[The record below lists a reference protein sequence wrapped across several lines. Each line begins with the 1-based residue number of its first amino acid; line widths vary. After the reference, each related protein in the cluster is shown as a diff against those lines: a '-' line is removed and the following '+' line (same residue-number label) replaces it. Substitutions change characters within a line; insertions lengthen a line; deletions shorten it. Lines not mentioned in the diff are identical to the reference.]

1 MRLALVFCFLT
12 ILGSAAV
19 PAHAQTPTDP
29 SFIIHGSPCVLLY
42 CVDLAYTGPTE
53 CYNVAIP
60 IINPHGYCLNPTP
73 PPLLDAALGSEG
85 VPFLFALA
93 TPITGIPILDLGLYN
108 CSTADLPGIALDDF
122 TFSGGTATFL
132 GCNYYGILS
141 NGQDFTWNAS
151 VPSPLAPNP
160 LIEVVPEPTSFV
172 LFTSGLV
179 IFCLGGFTRR
189 RLAGNFSN

>member
-12 ILGSAAV
+12 MVGSAAV

-29 SFIIHGSPCVLLY
+29 SFIIHGSPCVEVY
-42 CVDLAYTGPTE
+42 CIDLAYTGPTT
-53 CYNVAIP
+53 CFTYILP
-60 IINPHGYCLNPTP
+60 CPNPTP
-73 PPLLDAALGSEG
+73 PPIGYPSSGDG
-85 VPFLFALA
+85 PFLFALA

-108 CSTADLPGIALDDF
+108 CSAADLPGIALDDF

-132 GCNYYGILS
+132 GCDYFGLLTD
-141 NGQDFTWNAS
+141 GQTFTWNAS